1 MTDTTKAQI
10 LDLARKAINTEMLAL
25 KHMKETLGDNFADA
39 VELILACSGKCIVTG
54 MGKSGLVGRKIAA
67 TLASTGTPSFFLHP
81 GEAFHGDLG
90 MISKD
95 DVVLALSYSGETDEI
110 LKIVPFIHSN
120 GNKLVSMTGN
130 PESALAKNSD
140 IHLDVSVEEE
150 ACILHLAPT
159 TSTTAQIAMGDALAV
174 SLMQMRGFTSVDFAR
189 LHPGGS
195 LGRRLLMTVGN
206 VMRSHDL
213 PVVAPDCSATDMIH
227 AISKGGLG
235 FLTDAQKSQS
245 KKVTI
250 DDTGAKTVISSR
262 LGTMMTT
269 DVTVEYGTDAM
280 ALQAYNQ
287 KNGTDYQLL
296 PEKFYS
302 FSESTTTIKA
312 GEIGSSPTNLIIK
325 PFDETIDATKKY
337 AIPVAIVN
345 ANGAEKLLSSSSLI
359 VLLDQIIVTTV
370 PYLANGNAISIV
382 PEPMIEEL
390 SSWTLEWNLCVDAF
404 NRNNVTQWT
413 IKGADGKNNIYTR
426 FGDVTCE
433 QNQFQAKI
441 GSGKPQ
447 SITRFTANKWY
458 HLALT
463 YDGTNI
469 RFYVDGV
476 LDFTTPHALPGEV
489 FEMKEIGFANSV
501 NTAYTLKGSIS
512 ELRVWSVARSQ
523 AEISNNMYVVSP
535 QTPRLEVY
543 WKCNE
548 GSGTIIKDYSSHQ
561 RDGKL
566 VKETTWKTGVR
577 FPDDGE

>member
-174 SLMQMRGFTSVDFAR
+174 SLMQMRGFTSVDFAG

-235 FLTDAQKSQS
+235 LIIICDGERIEGIVTDGDVRRAMERRRAEFFNIKAADIATPNPKTISAD
-245 KKVTI
+245 KKLIEAEKMMTRNKVTSLLVT
-250 DDTGAKTVISSR
+250 DDA
-262 LGTMMTT
+262 
-269 DVTVEYGTDAM
+269 
-280 ALQAYNQ
+280 
-287 KNGTDYQLL
+287 
-296 PEKFYS
+296 
-302 FSESTTTIKA
+302 
-312 GEIGSSPTNLIIK
+312 
-325 PFDETIDATKKY
+325 
-337 AIPVAIVN
+337 
-345 ANGAEKLLSSSSLI
+345 
-359 VLLDQIIVTTV
+359 
-370 PYLANGNAISIV
+370 
-382 PEPMIEEL
+382 
-390 SSWTLEWNLCVDAF
+390 
-404 NRNNVTQWT
+404 
-413 IKGADGKNNIYTR
+413 
-426 FGDVTCE
+426 
-433 QNQFQAKI
+433 
-441 GSGKPQ
+441 
-447 SITRFTANKWY
+447 
-458 HLALT
+458 
-463 YDGTNI
+463 
-469 RFYVDGV
+469 
-476 LDFTTPHALPGEV
+476 
-489 FEMKEIGFANSV
+489 
-501 NTAYTLKGSIS
+501 
-512 ELRVWSVARSQ
+512 
-523 AEISNNMYVVSP
+523 
-535 QTPRLEVY
+535 
-543 WKCNE
+543 
-548 GSGTIIKDYSSHQ
+548 
-561 RDGKL
+561 GKL
-566 VKETTWKTGVR
+566 QGVIQIY
-577 FPDDGE
+577 DIKL

>member
-120 GNKLVSMTGN
+120 GNKLISMTGN

-140 IHLDVSVEEE
+140 VHLDVSVEEE

-174 SLMQMRGFTSVDFAR
+174 SLMHMRGFTSVDFAR

-235 FLTDAQKSQS
+235 PIIICDGERIEGIVTDGDVRRAMERRRAEFFNIKAADIATPNPKTISADR
-245 KKVTI
+245 KLIEAEKMMTRNKVTSLLVT
-250 DDTGAKTVISSR
+250 DDA
-262 LGTMMTT
+262 
-269 DVTVEYGTDAM
+269 
-280 ALQAYNQ
+280 
-287 KNGTDYQLL
+287 
-296 PEKFYS
+296 
-302 FSESTTTIKA
+302 
-312 GEIGSSPTNLIIK
+312 
-325 PFDETIDATKKY
+325 
-337 AIPVAIVN
+337 
-345 ANGAEKLLSSSSLI
+345 
-359 VLLDQIIVTTV
+359 
-370 PYLANGNAISIV
+370 
-382 PEPMIEEL
+382 
-390 SSWTLEWNLCVDAF
+390 
-404 NRNNVTQWT
+404 
-413 IKGADGKNNIYTR
+413 
-426 FGDVTCE
+426 
-433 QNQFQAKI
+433 
-441 GSGKPQ
+441 
-447 SITRFTANKWY
+447 
-458 HLALT
+458 
-463 YDGTNI
+463 
-469 RFYVDGV
+469 
-476 LDFTTPHALPGEV
+476 
-489 FEMKEIGFANSV
+489 
-501 NTAYTLKGSIS
+501 
-512 ELRVWSVARSQ
+512 
-523 AEISNNMYVVSP
+523 
-535 QTPRLEVY
+535 
-543 WKCNE
+543 
-548 GSGTIIKDYSSHQ
+548 
-561 RDGKL
+561 GKL
-566 VKETTWKTGVR
+566 SGVIQIY
-577 FPDDGE
+577 DIKL